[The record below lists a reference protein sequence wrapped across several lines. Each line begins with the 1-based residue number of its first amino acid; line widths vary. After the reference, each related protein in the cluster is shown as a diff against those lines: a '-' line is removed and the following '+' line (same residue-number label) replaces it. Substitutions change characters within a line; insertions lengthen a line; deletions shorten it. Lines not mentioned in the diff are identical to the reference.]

1 MNFLMYRK
9 RSDLDDRSEDVLRWM
24 WMRETRG
31 CEGDGWEIA
40 WSDARESETIMKVL
54 AGGGDGKMII

>member
-1 MNFLMYRK
+1 MGK
-9 RSDLDDRSEDVLRWM
+9 DAAAHVLRWM

-40 WSDARESETIMKVL
+40 LSDARESETIMKVL
-54 AGGGDGKMII
+54 VGGGDDKVIIC